1 MPSPASPSPG
11 SPAPVDAV
19 PARRRL
25 PLIISVAVVVIVLDQ
40 LTKAWAVA
48 TLSDRD
54 IDLFWTLRFHLER
67 NSGAAFSLVRG
78 GGGII
83 AIVALAVVVG
93 LVWFGRS
100 ATSTLAAVA
109 IGLILGG
116 ALGNIVDRFTRDGS
130 AVVDF
135 IDPQWYPIFNV
146 ADIGVSVGAAI
157 LILSSLRGDG
167 SATDG
172 P

>member
-1 MPSPASPSPG
+1 M
-11 SPAPVDAV
+11 V
-19 PARRRL
+19 PAKRRL
-25 PLIISVAVVVIVLDQ
+25 RLVISVAVVVIVLDQ

-78 GGGII
+78 GGGLI
-83 AIVALAVVVG
+83 AFVALDSRQLPAS
-93 LVWFGRS
+93 VWFGRS
-100 ATSTLAAVA
+100 GDLDDQAAVA

-116 ALGNIVDRFTRDGS
+116 ALGNIIDRFTRDGS

-135 IDPQWYPIFNV
+135 IDPQWWPIFNV
-146 ADIGVSVGAAI
+146 ADIGVSVGAVL
-157 LILSSLRGDG
+157 LILSSLREDG
-167 SATDG
+167 RASHD